1 MKKIHILGV
10 AISAAMCVPMAAQ
23 ASDGIINFTGQLTAQ
38 TCTINGGVG
47 KDFVV
52 ALPTVSIANFTGVN
66 SVAGATNFSINVTG
80 CETTIA
86 GYKAYFEANQNI
98 NLVGGRLKNTAA
110 GGAQFVE
117 IELLNAA
124 NTATPFDLTK
134 PSGSQLVTAGT
145 FTNPAG
151 TSNFIAR
158 YYATGAT
165 TAGAVA
171 SQVTYSLVYN

>member
-23 ASDGIINFTGQLTAQ
+23 ASDGIINFTGALTAQ
-38 TCTINGGVG
+38 TCTINGGAG
-47 KDFVV
+47 RNFTV
-52 ALPTVSIANFTGVN
+52 ALPTVSTANFTGDTKT
-66 SVAGATNFSINVTG
+66 AGATNFSINVTECIG
-80 CETTIA
+80 VT
-86 GYKAYFEANQNI
+86 GYTAYFEANQNI
-98 NLVGGRLKNTAA
+98 NLNTGRLKNTNTS
-110 GGAQFVE
+110 GAQNVE

-124 NTATPFDLTK
+124 NTATPIDLTK
-134 PSGSQLVTAGT
+134 PFGSQGVTAGT

-165 TAGAVA
+165 TAGLVA

>member
-23 ASDGIINFTGQLTAQ
+23 ASDGIINFTGALTAQ
-38 TCTINGGVG
+38 TCTINGGAG
-47 KDFVV
+47 KDFTV
-52 ALPTVSIANFTGVN
+52 ALPTVSTANFTGLG
-66 SVAGATNFSINVTG
+66 SVAGATNFSINVTACMG
-80 CETTIA
+80 VT
-86 GYKAYFEANQNI
+86 GYTAYFEANQNI
-98 NLVGGRLKNTAA
+98 DLTNGKLKNTDTS
-110 GGAQFVE
+110 GPQNVQ

-124 NTATPFDLTK
+124 NTATPIDLSK
-134 PSGSQLVTAGT
+134 PSGSQGVTPGT
-145 FTNPAG
+145 FANNAG

-165 TAGAVA
+165 SAGAVA

>member
-1 MKKIHILGV
+1 MKKNHILGV

-23 ASDGIINFTGQLTAQ
+23 ASDGTINFTGLLTAQ
-38 TCTINGGVG
+38 TCTINGGAG
-47 KDFVV
+47 KDFTV
-52 ALPTVSIANFTGVN
+52 ALPTVSTANFTGAG
-66 SVAGATNFSINVTG
+66 SVAGATNFAIDVTACTAGVTG
-80 CETTIA
+80 YT
-86 GYKAYFEANQNI
+86 AYFEANQNI
-98 NLVGGRLKNTAA
+98 DLTNGKLKNTAA

-124 NTATPFDLTK
+124 NTATPIDLSK
-134 PSGSQLVTAGT
+134 PTGSQGVTAGT
-145 FTNPAG
+145 FATPTG

-165 TAGAVA
+165 TAGSVA